1 MKQTNKQLIK
11 ENYKIE
17 SFILNNFVTEQIGQI
32 FTLNNYKFLEVPL
45 IEDSIIFET
54 KSSGELLSHTYN
66 FESPDGRKVTVRPEF
81 TSSIIQSLINKKIT
95 SPQRFYYS
103 GPILRRDE
111 FGKQNQF
118 NQIGCELLG
127 KSSLNADMEILNLSI
142 TTLEELALKTL
153 EIVLNDSQII
163 NNLIKEIKLPNTTK
177 KFLIEKISSYTN
189 EKQLETIYKNSDF
202 TNTTKSMKNENSE
215 RISQYLSKRNK
226 NEIKKYLSKLPL
238 GSRTPDE
245 ISERFF
251 EKNNTSN
258 KNIYQKII
266 NIYEDLSSLGKIP
279 LKSLTSVNKIF
290 NQYKLTNNSLDYLN
304 SLGKIIKTFD
314 SKFDVFINFDLIT
327 GINYYDQLIFTIND
341 PSSNVCIG
349 SGGRYN
355 SLATNLGS
363 TTQINACGFAYNID
377 LISKLL
383 TNNKLNNIK
392 TKEPILIAA
401 KNEDSLKSMY
411 SIGEE
416 LKKTGSIIEIYLDTF
431 KIEAIKKY
439 AQDKNITQGLIV
451 SKNKKV
457 THYDFKK

>member
-1 MKQTNKQLIK
+1 MKADNKIDT
-11 ENYKIE
+11 
-17 SFILNNFVTEQIGQI
+17 FIQNNFATQQVGEF
-32 FTLNNYKFLEVPL
+32 FTLNNYKFVEVPL

-81 TSSIIQSLINKKIT
+81 TSSIIQSLINNKIT
-95 SPQRFYYS
+95 IPQRFYYS
-103 GPILRRDE
+103 GPVLRRDE

-142 TTLEELALKTL
+142 SALEQLGLTNL
-153 EIVLNDSQII
+153 EIILNDTQII
-163 NNLIKEIKLPNTTK
+163 NNLIKEINLPTTTK

-189 EKQLETIYKNSDF
+189 EKQMETIYKNSNI
-202 TNTTKSMKNENSE
+202 TNTTQNRKNENSE
-215 RISQYLSKRNK
+215 KISKYLSKKNR

-245 ISERFF
+245 ISARFF
-251 EKNNTSN
+251 ERNNTNN

-279 LKSLTSVNKIF
+279 LKSLDSVNKIF
-290 NQYKLTNNSLDYLN
+290 NKYELTINSLDYLH
-304 SLGKIIKTFD
+304 SLKKIIETFD
-314 SKFDVFINFDLIT
+314 SKFNVFINFDLIT

-341 PSSNVCIG
+341 PSTNVCIG

-363 TTQINACGFAYNID
+363 KNPINACGFAYNID

-383 TNNKLNNIK
+383 ANNKLNNIK
-392 TKEPILIAA
+392 IKEPILIAA
-401 KNEDSLKSMY
+401 KNEESLQSMY

-416 LKKTGSIIEIYLDTF
+416 LKKAGTIIEIYLDTF
-431 KIEAIKKY
+431 KIETIKKY
-439 AQDKNITQGLIV
+439 AQNKNITQCLIV
-451 SKNKKV
+451 EKNKKV